1 MPLIA
6 YEIKLRQRSPLT
18 NPDLFPNLNYPS
30 NISNKKE
37 KNTGKKRTTQK
48 FNQADKA
55 LPEYYL
61 FLLNP
66 STQQLEHNRE
76 NKDKNS
82 NVTSQTT
89 THPKTHHMQ
98 VCNTWFIQHQPMPP
112 YIETKCNK
120 NQAQDKTSEDEIW
133 TQAFKKHYPSKE
145 KTRNH

>member
-1 MPLIA
+1 MPVPLIA

-76 NKDKNS
+76 KQGQK
-82 NVTSQTT
+82 
-89 THPKTHHMQ
+89 
-98 VCNTWFIQHQPMPP
+98 F
-112 YIETKCNK
+112 KCNIS
-120 NQAQDKTSEDEIW
+120 NN
-133 TQAFKKHYPSKE
+133 HPSKN
-145 KTRNH
+145 TSYASMQHLVYPTPTNAPIYRNKVQ